1 MGGNVRTCTEG
12 RGRLRRLS
20 AEVTSARTPTGQAPG
35 TGGATPTPWRRLATL
50 VCALALVLTAGTAH
64 AAGENGVAEGP
75 SATGWELGFRTG
87 VIFPAGELSPGAALS
102 IGVGVE
108 FPIII
113 DIGYRLNRHLFL
125 GVVGQYAIG
134 TVGSG
139 SCPSGQSCLVMNGR
153 IGPELQVHPL
163 GRTGRVDPWF
173 GLGFGYEWQLYSI
186 SGSGSSDTLT
196 VSGFD
201 FLNVDIGV
209 DFPVGKVHLGPY
221 VGFTLGQYDHA
232 SDSTMSDSIDAKAL
246 HYWFSVGIK
255 LTVFP

>member
-1 MGGNVRTCTEG
+1 
-12 RGRLRRLS
+12 LRWFF
-20 AEVTSARTPTGQAPG
+20 ADVTSARPQVGQRQG
-35 TGGATPTPWRRLATL
+35 TECAAPTPWGRLATL
-50 VCALALVLTAGTAH
+50 LGVLALMLTAGTAR
-64 AAGENGVAEGP
+64 AGEETLVAEGP
-75 SATGWELGFRTG
+75 PATGWELAFRTG

-102 IGVGVE
+102 IGVGVQ

-113 DIGYRLNRHLFL
+113 DVGYRLNRHLFL

-139 SCPSGQSCLVMNGR
+139 SCPSGQSCLEMNGR

-173 GLGFGYEWQLYSI
+173 GLGFGYEWQIYSL
-186 SGSGSSDTLT
+186 SGSGASDTLT

-232 SDSTMSDSIDAKAL
+232 SDSGQSASIDSKAL
-246 HYWFSVGIK
+246 HYWFAVGIK
-255 LTVFP
+255 LTLFP